1 MFLTFC
7 VCVGGVGDV
16 GEKVCAC
23 VCVVHS
29 KIGNR
34 ILPQLQLQTY
44 LSYLMNTGNSGPL
57 EDALLMT
64 EPHLQSSASNLDASL
79 ICELYT

>member
-1 MFLTFC
+1 MA
-7 VCVGGVGDV
+7 GGVEDV

-23 VCVVHS
+23 VCVVRS

-34 ILPQLQLQTY
+34 ILSQLQLQAY
-44 LSYLMNTGNSGPL
+44 LSYPVTTGNSGPL

-64 EPHLQSSASNLDASL
+64 EPHLQSSA
-79 ICELYT
+79 